1 MGWQLWLIL
10 SSFLAGYCVGET
22 VHLVQEIRTYRSKKE
37 KPCLPT
43 VLLCELPDT
52 LAYAVTLEDRRTPRR

>member
-22 VHLVQEIRTYRSKKE
+22 VHLVQEIRAYRCAKRE
-37 KPCLPT
+37 KPCLTHSP
-43 VLLCELPDT
+43 VVRV
-52 LAYAVTLEDRRTPRR
+52 AGYARVRCYS